1 MPILAF
7 QSPVSGRLETV
18 YGISIA
24 LDLSENWF
32 GRRLSASAF
41 RRLHRLVLHGEIA
54 IASGETV
61 FVRAAIGYGGMN
73 KISVRWW

>member
-1 MPILAF
+1 MPIFAF
-7 QSPVSGRLETV
+7 QRPVSGRLETV

-41 RRLHRLVLHGEIA
+41 RRFHRFVLHREIA
-54 IASGETV
+54 FASGETV
-61 FVRAAIGYGGMN
+61 FVRTAISYGGMN
-73 KISVRWW
+73 KISVRGW